1 MQDILTQEEIDRLI
15 MTTRQSSVEDEEEE
29 EVVSDLYD
37 FRKPNKFSKE
47 HLRALQRIHEQ
58 FCRTYSG
65 LMSAKLRARLDLKF
79 HSIEQ
84 LSFGEFVRSLPNPSV
99 LAVLAPTPLPG
110 NVVVQLTPDSAFVL
124 HDRLCGGP
132 GQAVSP
138 SRGLSDIELAVFQRE
153 IIGVFCQLLNDAW
166 DKVEQLDF
174 QLESMESNP
183 QFLQIAT
190 DRDVVVVISFTF
202 EFKETEDMVNIC
214 IPFRTLEPII
224 NKLTQHRLFDSLKK
238 PDPVKAEVLRRK
250 VRQTH
255 LPLEVELGATTC
267 SVKDLLE
274 LKVGDI
280 IQLERNKNENL
291 DIKIGKL
298 TKFKGTPG
306 KLGNKLGVVI
316 TSICEPQG
324 ERSDE

>member
-1 MQDILTQEEIDRLI
+1 MQDILSQDEIDRLI
-15 MTTRQSSVEDEEEE
+15 MATMQPNDDNQEAEEQIT
-29 EVVSDLYD
+29 DTYD

-58 FCRTYSG
+58 FCRTYGG
-65 LMSAKLRARLDLKF
+65 LMSAKLRARLDLNF

-84 LSFGEFVRSLPNPSV
+84 LTFGEFVRSLPNPSV
-99 LAVLAPTPLPG
+99 LAVLTPSSLPG

-132 GQAVSP
+132 GQAMSP

-153 IIGVFCQLLNDAW
+153 IIGVFCQLLTDAW
-166 DKVEQLDF
+166 DEVGEVDFKLEQ
-174 QLESMESNP
+174 MESNP
-183 QFLQIAT
+183 QFLQVAT
-190 DRDVVVVISFTF
+190 DRDVVVVISLAFV
-202 EFKETEDMVNIC
+202 FKNTEDIVNLC

-224 NKLTQHRLFDSLKK
+224 DNLSQHRLFESLKK
-238 PDPVKAEVLRRK
+238 PDPTK
-250 VRQTH
+250 VEKLKSRVRSTN
-255 LPLEVELGATTC
+255 LPVEVELGVTTC
-267 SVKDLLE
+267 SVNDLLE
-274 LKVGDI
+274 MQVGDI
-280 IQLERNKNENL
+280 IQLERGKSENL

-316 TSICEPQG
+316 TSICDPQG